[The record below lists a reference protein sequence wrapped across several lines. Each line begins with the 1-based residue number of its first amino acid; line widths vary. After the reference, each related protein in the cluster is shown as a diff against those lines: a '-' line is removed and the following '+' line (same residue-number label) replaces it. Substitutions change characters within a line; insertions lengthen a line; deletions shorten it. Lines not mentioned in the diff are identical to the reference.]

1 MRALWIALLLV
12 FGLGYA
18 ERPLA
23 LATLPPYASLME
35 RVLGEGWEVRALVP
49 AGANPHVYDPR
60 PSDLLAVRKAKLIV
74 QNGLGFDDWLVEK
87 LVGPAAAKA
96 EILTAAE
103 SAEGLVLPAP
113 NGKPDPHLWTD
124 PLAMALF
131 VCDLARVAGELDP
144 EGKADYLERARRLK
158 TELVALVEGAR
169 TEAEQ
174 APKKA
179 FVAYKNPF
187 TYVAAR
193 LGLERVYLIGKTPS
207 AEPTARELVEAQKAL
222 REYGLSAIV
231 APYQLR
237 REAERVAKN
246 LGVRAVYLDLLG
258 EQTPDYLAT
267 WKANYEA
274 LLSAL
279 K

>member
-1 MRALWIALLLV
+1 MRGLWMVLLLWSA
-12 FGLGYA
+12 LALA

-23 LATLPPYASLME
+23 LATIPPYASLMQ

-49 AGANPHVYDPR
+49 PGANPHVYAPR
-60 PSDLLAVRKAKLIV
+60 PSDMKAVRQAKLIV
-74 QNGLGFDDWLVEK
+74 QNGLGFDDWLLEK
-87 LVGPAAAKA
+87 LVEPAGAKA
-96 EILTAAE
+96 RILAAAE

-124 PLAMALF
+124 PLAMGLF
-131 VCDLARVAGELDP
+131 VCDLARAAGELDP
-144 EGKADYLERARRLK
+144 EGKAGYLERARALK
-158 TELVALVEGAR
+158 IELVRLLQTAQGEVR
-169 TEAEQ
+169 R

-193 LGLERVYLIGKTPS
+193 LGLERAYLIGKTPA
-207 AEPTARELVEAQKAL
+207 AEPTARELVEARKVLARL
-222 REYGLSAIV
+222 GLKAIV

-237 REAERVAKN
+237 READRVAKN

-258 EQTPDYLAT
+258 EQDPDYLAT
-267 WKANYEA
+267 WEANYRA

>member
-1 MRALWIALLLV
+1 MRGLWIVLLLWSA
-12 FGLGYA
+12 FAFA

-23 LATLPPYASLME
+23 LATIPPYASLME

-49 AGANPHVYDPR
+49 PGANPHVYAPR
-60 PSDLLAVRKAKLIV
+60 PSDLKAVREAKLIV
-74 QNGLGFDDWLVEK
+74 QNGLGFDDWLLEK
-87 LVGPAAAKA
+87 LVEPAGAKA
-96 EILTAAE
+96 RVVTAAE

-113 NGKPDPHLWTD
+113 NGKPDPHIWTD
-124 PLAMALF
+124 PLAMGLF

-144 EGKADYLERARRLK
+144 EGKAGYLERARALK
-158 TELVALVEGAR
+158 AELVDLVRRGR
-169 TEAEQ
+169 TEVER
-174 APKKA
+174 APKKV

-187 TYVAAR
+187 SYVAAR

-207 AEPTARELVEAQKAL
+207 AEPTARELVEAGKVL
-222 REYGLSAIV
+222 RAHGLHAIV

-237 REAERVAKN
+237 READRVAKN

-258 EQTPDYLAT
+258 EQNPDYLAT
-267 WKANYEA
+267 WEANYRA